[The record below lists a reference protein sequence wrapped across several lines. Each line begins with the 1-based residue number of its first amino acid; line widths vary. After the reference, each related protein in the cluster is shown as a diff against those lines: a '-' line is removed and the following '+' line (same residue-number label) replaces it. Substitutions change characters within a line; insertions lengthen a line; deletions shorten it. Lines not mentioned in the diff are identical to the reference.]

1 MPRSIL
7 ISIKYPNTHWR
18 ESIRLVG
25 FFSGSKFKARRI
37 RKYTFSTPPRP
48 RITFLR
54 RWNPGITR
62 SWETDAKPTICCVYR
77 IASCLLLRIRR
88 FNNFFVTCCMQI
100 LYGTLYVFIHPEFS
114 LMAHEA
120 KFVNKLLEVLYMRV
134 IHFSFFFLF
143 WSGTLW
149 WRPGIVVGSL
159 LFNLLSWSGCST
171 CTSRLLR
178 EKPIGSLLHRVYFIH
193 YISANSLHIQNH
205 LERHQIRDN
214 ILKFYKVVCNGGVHS
229 RKNLY
234 RLLAVTAWCYGC
246 G

>member
-134 IHFSFFFLF
+134 IHFSFFFVLIGYLVMKARDRGWF
-143 WSGTLW
+143 VTVQLVKLEWVQYLYFEAITRETYRFLATSCIFYTL
-149 WRPGIVVGSL
+149 
-159 LFNLLSWSGCST
+159 
-171 CTSRLLR
+171 
-178 EKPIGSLLHRVYFIH
+178 
-193 YISANSLHIQNH
+193 YICQ
-205 LERHQIRDN
+205 
-214 ILKFYKVVCNGGVHS
+214 
-229 RKNLY
+229 
-234 RLLAVTAWCYGC
+234 
-246 G
+246 